1 MAQTKTTRKR
11 RSSPPTLKSFNPRT
25 GQVIG
30 EVTANSPGEV
40 QDLVE
45 VARKVQPEWAAIDPE
60 GRARLLRKVRH
71 SIYEHMDDI
80 IETVSTETGKS
91 PTEALFSDVSPSVLH
106 LQHLERITPKFFRPN
121 KVGRIAGPMLFG
133 LRSQIE
139 FQPFGVVGA
148 ISPWNYP
155 FSLSFSAISAALFA
169 GNTVVLKPSEVT
181 PGVGE
186 RIREVLDV
194 LPSGVATV
202 VQGAGEVGAA
212 LVDAPVDKVC
222 FIGSAAT
229 GKIVSGAAAKHLT
242 PVCMELGGMDP
253 SIVLEDADIDR
264 AASAVLWGAFFNA
277 GQTCAAAER
286 AYVVEEV
293 ADEFTDKLL
302 SKLRGLRVRGLDAE
316 VGPLTMKKQLDTVKR
331 HVDDAVA
338 KGAKVLYGGPDEAPD
353 NDDGSLWYIPTVL
366 EDVTN
371 DMELCREESF
381 GPILPIVRV
390 QDEDEAIRRSN
401 DDGFN
406 LTASIFTSDRHRAM
420 RLARS
425 LKAGSVGLN
434 QIGATTF
441 GMPWAPWGGVGTS
454 GFGRVHGEFGL
465 REFTYPVVLA
475 EAISG
480 LGKSPVWFPY
490 DESSTRLFRAM
501 TELFSAP
508 QLSTKVKAVRE
519 ILANAGKAIKT
530 KL

>member
-1 MAQTKTTRKR
+1 MAQTRTSRKKKKTPT
-11 RSSPPTLKSFNPRT
+11 TLKSFNPRT
-25 GQVIG
+25 GQVVG
-30 EVTANSPGEV
+30 EVSANSPGEV

-60 GRARLLRKVRH
+60 GRARLLRRVRH
-71 SIYEHMDDI
+71 SIYEHLDDI
-80 IETVSTETGKS
+80 VETVSTETGKS
-91 PTEALFSDVSPSVLH
+91 RTEAVFSDVSPAVLH
-106 LQHLERITPKFFRPN
+106 LQHLERITPRFFRPK
-121 KVGRIAGPMLFG
+121 KVGRLAGPLLLG

-139 FQPFGVVGA
+139 YQPFGVVGA

-155 FSLSFSAISAALFA
+155 FSLAFSAISAALFA

-202 VQGAGEVGAA
+202 VQGGGDVGAA
-212 LVDAPVDKVC
+212 LVDAPVDKLA
-222 FIGSAAT
+222 FIGSPAT
-229 GKIVSGAAAKHLT
+229 GKLVDEAAAKHLT

-286 AYVVEEV
+286 AYVVNDV
-293 ADEFTDKLL
+293 ADEFIDKLL
-302 SKLRGLRVRGLDAE
+302 AKLGGLRVRGLDAE
-316 VGPLTMKKQLDTVKR
+316 VGPLTMKKQLDLVR
-331 HVDDAVA
+331 HHVDDAVA
-338 KGAKVLYGGPDEAPD
+338 KGAKVLYGGPDEAPS
-353 NDDGSLWYIPTVL
+353 NDDGSLWYVPTVL

-371 DMELCREESF
+371 EMVLCQEESF

-390 QDEDEAIRRSN
+390 QDEEEAIRRSN
-401 DDGFN
+401 EDGFN
-406 LTASIFTSDRHRAM
+406 LTASVFTRNRE
-420 RLARS
+420 RGLRVGRS
-425 LKAGSVGLN
+425 LRAGSVGVN
-434 QIGATTF
+434 QIGAATF

-475 EAISG
+475 EAVTG

-490 DESSTRLFRAM
+490 DESSAKLFRSV
-501 TELFSAP
+501 TELYSAP
-508 QLSTKVKAVRE
+508 KLGSKVAALRE
-519 ILANAGKAIKT
+519 LLANAGKAIKS